1 MAKISTN
8 TLVISNAFIFKT
20 SKRASTSFVIQE
32 SFIQK
37 VTFFDTFL
45 GLCSDNVREKV
56 QLEYFLNYFEIGNF
70 LTTSFKFLR
79 KLFFLINAFKS
90 TCPWF
95 LNTMIFQNGYNLSFS
110 QFRQVLWK
118 VKTSQNLLHNRVNK
132 QRTF

>member
-90 TCPWF
+90 TCP
-95 LNTMIFQNGYNLSFS
+95 
-110 QFRQVLWK
+110 
-118 VKTSQNLLHNRVNK
+118 
-132 QRTF
+132 